1 MARRRPV
8 AGDRRNNGRLL
19 MRRFS
24 LSLSAIVFL
33 AIGIILLTLVTYS
46 PLPALAAS
54 LASPEIQFAILLSL
68 VTSTVSTV
76 VCIAIAIPVAYSL
89 SRYRFFGKRGVELVL
104 PLPLTLPPLVAG
116 IALLL
121 FFGTTPWGKALDQ
134 AGFAVIFTPL
144 GIIVAEVFVNL
155 PYMIRILRSSFSSI
169 NPRYEYVA
177 KTLGCTESGAFL
189 RVTLPMARSGLLAGT
204 VITWSKAMGEFGAV
218 LMLAGAT
225 TMRTETLPIA
235 LYLNISGGDLDLA
248 VAAATILI
256 LISLATLCA
265 VEYFDR
271 DVHVF

>member
-1 MARRRPV
+1 
-8 AGDRRNNGRLL
+8 

-24 LSLSAIVFL
+24 LTLTYLILICIS
-33 AIGIILLTLVTYS
+33 GILLGLVFYS
-46 PLPALAAS
+46 PLPTLAGS
-54 LASPEIQFAILLSL
+54 LTNPQIQFAIMLSL
-68 VTSTVSTV
+68 VTSVISTV
-76 VCIAIAIPVAYSL
+76 ICIAIAIPVAYAL
-89 SRYRFFGKRGVELVL
+89 ARYEFFGKRIATLAL
-104 PLPLTLPPLVAG
+104 TLPLTLPPLVAG

-144 GIIVAEVFVNL
+144 GIIVAEVFVNI
-155 PYMIRILRSSFSSI
+155 PYMIRILRSAFSTV

-177 KTLGCTESGAFL
+177 KTLGCTDTGAFFH
-189 RVTLPMARSGLLAGT
+189 VTLPMARHGLLAGS

-218 LMLAGAT
+218 LMVAGAT

-235 LYLNISGGDLDLA
+235 LYLNISTGDLDLA

-265 VEYFDR
+265 VEYFDK
-271 DVHVF
+271 DIPVF

>member
-1 MARRRPV
+1 
-8 AGDRRNNGRLL
+8 
-19 MRRFS
+19 MRRFFLTLTYLIF
-24 LSLSAIVFL
+24 LSISAILLGLVF
-33 AIGIILLTLVTYS
+33 YS
-46 PLPALAAS
+46 PLPALAAN
-54 LASPEIQFAILLSL
+54 LASPEIRFAILLSIA
-68 VTSTVSTV
+68 TSVISTII
-76 VCIAIAIPVAYSL
+76 CIAIAIPVAYAL
-89 SRYRFFGKRGVELVL
+89 ARYQFFGKRIATLAL
-104 PLPLTLPPLVAG
+104 TIPLTLPPLVAG

-121 FFGTTPWGKALDQ
+121 FFGTTPWGKALEN

-144 GIIVAEVFVNL
+144 GIIVAEVFVNI
-155 PYMIRILRSSFSSI
+155 PYMIRILRSAFTTI

-177 KTLGCTESGAFL
+177 KTLGCTDSSAFFQ
-189 RVTLPMARSGLLAGT
+189 VTLPMARHGLLAGA

-235 LYLNISGGDLDLA
+235 LYLNISTGDLNLA

-256 LISLATLCA
+256 IISLITLCA

>member
-1 MARRRPV
+1 
-8 AGDRRNNGRLL
+8 
-19 MRRFS
+19 MRRFF
-24 LSLSAIVFL
+24 LTLTYLIFLGISAILLGLVF
-33 AIGIILLTLVTYS
+33 YS
-46 PLPALAAS
+46 PLPALAAN
-54 LASPEIQFAILLSL
+54 LASPEIRFAILLSL
-68 VTSTVSTV
+68 LTSVISTII
-76 VCIAIAIPVAYSL
+76 CITIAIPVAYAL
-89 SRYRFFGKRGVELVL
+89 ARYQFFGKRIATLAL
-104 PLPLTLPPLVAG
+104 TIPLTLPPLVAG

-121 FFGTTPWGKALDQ
+121 FFGTTPWGKALEN

-144 GIIVAEVFVNL
+144 GIIVAEVFVNI
-155 PYMIRILRSSFSSI
+155 PYMIRILRSAFSTI

-177 KTLGCTESGAFL
+177 KTLGCTDSSAFFQ
-189 RVTLPMARSGLLAGT
+189 VTLPMARHGLLAGA

-235 LYLNISGGDLDLA
+235 LYLNISTGDLNLA

-256 LISLATLCA
+256 IISLITLCA

>member
-1 MARRRPV
+1 MK
-8 AGDRRNNGRLL
+8 
-19 MRRFS
+19 RFS
-24 LSLSAIVFL
+24 LTLTYIIFFIISAV
-33 AIGIILLTLVTYS
+33 LLGLVLYS
-46 PLPALAAS
+46 PLPALIAS
-54 LASPEIQFAILLSL
+54 LASPEIRFAILLSL
-68 VTSTVSTV
+68 VTSVVSTFICV
-76 VCIAIAIPVAYSL
+76 VIAIPVAYAL
-89 SRYRFFGKRGVELVL
+89 ARYQFFGKRITTLAL
-104 PLPLTLPPLVAG
+104 TIPLTLPPLVAG

-121 FFGTTPWGKALDQ
+121 FFGTTPWGKALEQ

-155 PYMIRILRSSFSSI
+155 PYMIRILRSAYSAI

-177 KTLGCTESGAFL
+177 KTLGCTDTGAFL
-189 RVTLPMARSGLLAGT
+189 QVTLPMARQGLVTGA

-235 LYLNISGGDLDLA
+235 LYLNISAGDLDLA

-256 LISLATLCA
+256 LISLVTLCV

-271 DVHVF
+271 GVNVF

>member
-1 MARRRPV
+1 
-8 AGDRRNNGRLL
+8 

-24 LSLSAIVFL
+24 LILTYIIFL
-33 AIGIILLTLVTYS
+33 GISVVLLGLILYS
-46 PLPALAAS
+46 PLPALATN

-68 VTSTVSTV
+68 VTSVISTV
-76 VCIAIAIPVAYSL
+76 ICIALAIPVAYAL
-89 SRYRFFGKRGVELVL
+89 ARYEFFGKRVATLAL
-104 PLPLTLPPLVAG
+104 TLPLTLPPLVAG

-144 GIIVAEVFVNL
+144 GIIVAEVFVNI
-155 PYMIRILRSSFSSI
+155 PYMIRILRSAFSSI

-177 KTLGCTESGAFL
+177 KTLGCTDTGAFFQ
-189 RVTLPMARSGLLAGT
+189 VTLPMARHGLLAGA

-218 LMLAGAT
+218 LMVAGAT

-235 LYLNISGGDLDLA
+235 LYLNISTGDLNLA

-256 LISLATLCA
+256 LISLITLCA

-271 DVHVF
+271 GVHVF